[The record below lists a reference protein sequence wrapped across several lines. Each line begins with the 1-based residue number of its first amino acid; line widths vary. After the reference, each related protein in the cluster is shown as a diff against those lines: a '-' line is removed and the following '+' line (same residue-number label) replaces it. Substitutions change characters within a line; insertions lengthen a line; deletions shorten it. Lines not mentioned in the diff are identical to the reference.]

1 MFNGDYERVKKI
13 LNTYYKS
20 FMRKT
25 YREENEESDF
35 LMNVYGI
42 TPELK
47 RENRQYWGRE
57 LGMLWQRIVV
67 DLAEHHCDDFQPAVK
82 CGEDEPCDLVIGQ
95 DAIDTKYRVGSGDS
109 GTLKKFKQYG
119 RYLIENKYRPVFLIV
134 RQDNLPAAITA
145 AEKGGWTVYTGKDTI
160 DYIRRKIGVNI
171 VEFLSQ
177 YGDEF
182 LIDK

>member
-1 MFNGDYERVKKI
+1 M
-13 LNTYYKS
+13 
-20 FMRKT
+20 
-25 YREENEESDF
+25 
-35 LMNVYGI
+35 
-42 TPELK
+42 
-47 RENRQYWGRE
+47 
-57 LGMLWQRIVV
+57 
-67 DLAEHHCDDFQPAVK
+67 
-82 CGEDEPCDLVIGQ
+82 
-95 DAIDTKYRVGSGDS
+95 
-109 GTLKKFKQYG
+109 
-119 RYLIENKYRPVFLIV
+119 